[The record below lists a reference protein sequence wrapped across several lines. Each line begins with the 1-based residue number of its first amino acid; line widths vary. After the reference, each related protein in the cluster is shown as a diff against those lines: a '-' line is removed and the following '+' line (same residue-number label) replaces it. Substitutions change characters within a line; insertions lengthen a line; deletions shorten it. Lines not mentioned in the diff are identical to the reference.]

1 MRVQMKVSRLVI
13 AMVAGMIAVAGC
25 GSSGTTGANA
35 QGVTSTTIK
44 IGTTLPITGTAAA
57 AGVGFETGL
66 QKAVDEINAK
76 GGINGRKFDLT
87 VLDDGFDAAR
97 SVANIRRLVEDEKV
111 FAIVSPAGSSL
122 LPGSWPYLKGK
133 GIPMV
138 GPVSP
143 PDPQLANVYL
153 LGTSLEDQHRVIADY
168 LQTKGVKTIGI
179 IRPDNLE
186 GQNRSKGLHAQASK
200 DGIQI
205 VAEEVV
211 QAGSTDVSAAV
222 LNVKAKNPDAVDIE
236 TDNTGATLILKQM
249 QELGWHPIVTGDSST
264 MGPGGSNVTKPAGSA
279 ADGIIGTQLVE
290 LPTTDTAAV
299 QHWKSL
305 GAPAPAANFDL
316 QAYANAQVFFDIVKR
331 MGNNL
336 SWSNFQNVAESTKN
350 FQTGLLPP
358 VTFGPLPTGHTGT
371 HGAKVSQYQ
380 NGKWTEQTDWIQPK

>member
-1 MRVQMKVSRLVI
+1 MRLSKLLVTAVA
-13 AMVAGMIAVAGC
+13 AMLAVAGC
-25 GSSGTTGANA
+25 GSSGTPAAKNA
-35 QGVTSTTIK
+35 QGVTSTTIT

-57 AGVGFETGL
+57 AGVGFEAGL
-66 QKAVDEINAK
+66 QKAVNEVNAK
-76 GGINGRKFDLT
+76 GGINGHKFNLT

-122 LPGSWPYLKGK
+122 LPGSWPFLKGK

-168 LQTKGVKTIGI
+168 LSSKGVKTIGI

-186 GQNRSKGLHAQASK
+186 GQNRSRGLHTQAAK
-200 DGIQI
+200 DGLQI

-211 QAGSTDVSAAV
+211 ATGSTDVSAAV

-249 QELGWHPIVTGDSST
+249 QQLGWSPIVTGDSST
-264 MGPGGSNVTKPAGSA
+264 MGPGGTNVTKPAGSA

-305 GAPAPAANFDL
+305 GPPAPAANFDL
-316 QAYANAQVFFDIVKR
+316 QAYGNAQVFFDIVKR
-331 MGNNL
+331 MGSDL
-336 SWSNFQNVAESTKN
+336 SWTNFQKVAESTKN

-358 VTFGPLPTGHTGT
+358 VTFGKLPTGHTGT
-371 HGAKVSQYQ
+371 QGAKVSQYQ

>member
-1 MRVQMKVSRLVI
+1 MNLARALTATLAVTI
-13 AMVAGMIAVAGC
+13 AIAGC
-25 GSSGTTGANA
+25 GSSGSSTGKNA

-57 AGVGFETGL
+57 AGVGFQTGIK
-66 QKAVDEINAK
+66 KAVDEVNAK
-76 GGINGRKFDLT
+76 GGINGHKFDLT

-97 SVANIRRLVEDEKV
+97 SVANVRRLVEDEKV

-133 GIPMV
+133 GIPMI

-143 PDPQLANVYL
+143 PDPQMDNVYL

-168 LQTKGVKTIGI
+168 LSKSKGVKTIGI

-186 GQNRSKGLHAQASK
+186 GQNRSRGLHTQAAK
-200 DGIQI
+200 DGIQV

-211 QAGSTDVSAAV
+211 ATGSTDVSAAV

-249 QELGWHPIVTGDSST
+249 QQLGWHPLVTGDSST
-264 MGPGGSNVTKPAGSA
+264 MGPGGTNVTKPAGTA
-279 ADGIIGTQLVE
+279 AEGIIGTQLVE
-290 LPTTDTAAV
+290 LPDTDTAAV

-331 MGNNL
+331 MGSDL
-336 SWSNFQNVAESTKN
+336 SWSNFQKVAESTKN

-358 VTFGPLPTGHTGT
+358 VTFGKLPTGHTGT
-371 HGAKVSQYQ
+371 QGAKVSQYQ
-380 NGKWTEQTDWIQPK
+380 NGKWSEQTDWIQPK